1 MKTTKY
7 ALAVTLG
14 VIALLAP
21 RAVRADTIYTY
32 TGSTF
37 NSSLD
42 SINGSITVSGSLI
55 PNQSYNA
62 GGTLLVAFDFFISG
76 PGTPS
81 FTNTNGAAIREF
93 SFTTDANGNINFWDI
108 AICSGPCGDPSDP
121 LSRLRPPAIA
131 MCNTLSVP
139 PGVFIGS
146 DVCDTIGSPTT
157 RDSYEASILVS
168 YSSDTA
174 GTWSSPTP
182 VSPAPEPSSA
192 LLLAT
197 GILGVMV
204 MQVQRRKR
212 VAWSRRSP

>member
-1 MKTTKY
+1 VRAMKIARY
-7 ALAVTLG
+7 ALAVALAL
-14 VIALLAP
+14 IALTPP
-21 RAVRADTIYTY
+21 RAARADTIYTY

-121 LSRLRPPAIA
+121 SAVYVRPPLLCATRFLSRLE
-131 MCNTLSVP
+131 S
-139 PGVFIGS
+139 
-146 DVCDTIGSPTT
+146 
-157 RDSYEASILVS
+157 
-168 YSSDTA
+168 
-174 GTWSSPTP
+174 
-182 VSPAPEPSSA
+182 
-192 LLLAT
+192 LLAPMFVT
-197 GILGVMV
+197 RLAVLLPATLT
-204 MQVQRRKR
+204 RP
-212 VAWSRRSP
+212 AFS